1 MSAALILLA
10 LSAVIGL
17 ALGMLFSWPAIAAS
31 SVGIAVLSSAILQIQ
46 SVGALPGIAI
56 VVACLVVSQMGYLAA
71 ASLRE
76 DRLFQAQ
83 AHKEPSPGPN
93 KDIGRND
100 QEHQRPPSATVS

>member
-1 MSAALILLA
+1 MTVVLLLLA
-10 LSAVIGL
+10 LSALIGFG
-17 ALGMLFSWPAIAAS
+17 LGATFRWPAIAAS
-31 SVGIAVLSSAILQIQ
+31 SVGIAILSSAILQIQ

-56 VVACLVVSQMGYLAA
+56 VVACLTVSQMGYLAA

-93 KDIGRND
+93 NDISRND

>member
-17 ALGMLFSWPAIAAS
+17 ALGILFSWPAIAAS

-56 VVACLVVSQMGYLAA
+56 VVACLTVSQMGYLAA
-71 ASLRE
+71 AFLRE

-93 KDIGRND
+93 NDIGRKD
-100 QEHQRPPSATVS
+100 HEHQRPPSATVS

>member
-17 ALGMLFSWPAIAAS
+17 ALGMLFSWPAIAAA
-31 SVGIAVLSSAILQIQ
+31 SVGIAVLSSAILQLQ
-46 SVGALPGIAI
+46 SFGTLPGIAI

>member
-17 ALGMLFSWPAIAAS
+17 ALGMLFSWPAIAAA

-76 DRLFQAQ
+76 DRLFQAE

-100 QEHQRPPSATVS
+100 QEHQSPPSATVS

>member
-1 MSAALILLA
+1 MNVVLLLLAVSALIGF
-10 LSAVIGL
+10 GL
-17 ALGMLFSWPAIAAS
+17 GATFRWPAIAAA
-31 SVGIAVLSSAILQIQ
+31 SVGIAVLSAAILQIQ

-93 KDIGRND
+93 NDIGRND
-100 QEHQRPPSATVS
+100 TKGPHLRQ

>member
-31 SVGIAVLSSAILQIQ
+31 SVGIAVLSSAILQLQ

-93 KDIGRND
+93 NDIGRND

>member
-17 ALGMLFSWPAIAAS
+17 ALGMLFSWPAIAAA

-76 DRLFQAQ
+76 DRLFQAE

-100 QEHQRPPSATVS
+100 QEHQRPPSATVR

>member
-1 MSAALILLA
+1 MSAALIVLA

-71 ASLRE
+71 ASLRG
-76 DRLFQAQ
+76 DRLFQAE

>member
-1 MSAALILLA
+1 MTVVLLLLA
-10 LSAVIGL
+10 LSALIGFG
-17 ALGMLFSWPAIAAS
+17 LGATFRWPAIAAA